1 MNPAVTPSL
10 LGQCQ
15 GLTPKAGSCRNDV
28 VPDSGNLIVSPAMLH
43 HLLERTLKIDPT
55 RPILESDGTWT
66 TAADLERLASRLA
79 SGLAALGLEE
89 GDRVAIL
96 LPNNLES
103 VLCYLAC
110 FRMRFVVVPLNFGYH
125 PLQIGYALGHSGAS
139 ILIAQASRIPDLE
152 EAGVLGSVPRIAV
165 VGGGSPT
172 RNRRSFE
179 SLLGAERAATVEP
192 PQEQD
197 PAVMIYTSGT
207 TSRPKGVV
215 LSHGALST
223 GARKFLTRVTLK
235 PDDVSFISN
244 SISAPLALRCQLLTT
259 LWTGG
264 RVSLLGEFN
273 VSKYVEAF
281 RRPPGKTFVI
291 LTPGGLA
298 ELVANPEFQSCDFS
312 QLRLCIAGSDR
323 VPIRLLEAFER
334 VTGVPVTE
342 MCGSTET
349 GPFAMN
355 PPFGRKKPGSI
366 GLPLPGVQV
375 AVVDENG
382 EDLPTGIVGDIR
394 VSGPGIMD
402 GYWNDSA
409 MTRKTL
415 RNRWIH
421 TGDLGRYDEDGYLWF
436 VGRRKDIIVKD
447 GYKIAPL
454 EVEGALSLHPGVLE
468 SCVIGVPD
476 PADGEVPHAYVI
488 PRPGVAVDPEDVR
501 AFVGRQLAEYMIPTQ
516 VHFIHEM
523 PYKGPG
529 KIDRDLLRMRAIAA
543 ALIDRVPFFRNAS
556 NDLLRNLIPRLES
569 RHFAKDEVLIHE
581 GDVGDEMYFLT
592 KGQVEVLRGAPPSPV
607 AVLREGSFFGE
618 LALLR
623 DTPRATTVQALG
635 PVEVYALRRDAV
647 RGLAQTHP
655 EFGQYLDAAARSY
668 TGIQGPSES

>member
-1 MNPAVTPSL
+1 
-10 LGQCQ
+10 
-15 GLTPKAGSCRNDV
+15 
-28 VPDSGNLIVSPAMLH
+28 MLH

-79 SGLAALGLEE
+79 SGLAAIGLEE
-89 GDRVAIL
+89 GDRVAML
-96 LPNNLES
+96 LPNSLES
-103 VLCYLAC
+103 VACYLAC
-110 FRMRFVVVPLNFGYH
+110 FRMRFVIVPLDYQYH

-139 ILIAQASRIPDLE
+139 ILIVDHARIPGLE

-165 VGGGSPT
+165 VGSGST
-172 RNRRSFE
+172 TGKRRSFE
-179 SLLGAERAATVEP
+179 TLLGAERMATVEP
-192 PQEQD
+192 PHERD

-215 LSHGALST
+215 LSHGALCT
-223 GARKFLTRVTLK
+223 GARKFLTRVTLTAE
-235 PDDVSFISN
+235 DVTLISN
-244 SISAPLALRCQLLTT
+244 SISRPLALRCQLLTT

-264 RVSLLGEFN
+264 RVSLLGKFS
-273 VSKYVEAF
+273 VSNYVATF
-281 RRPPGKTFVI
+281 CRPPAKTFVI
-291 LTPGGLA
+291 LTPGGLGQ
-298 ELVANPEFQSCDFS
+298 LVADPNFKSCDFS
-312 QLRLCIAGSDR
+312 QLRLCIAGGDR
-323 VPIRLLEAFER
+323 IPTRLLEAFER

-349 GPFAMN
+349 GAFAMN

-366 GLPLPGVQV
+366 GLPLPGAQV

-382 EDLPTGIVGDIR
+382 EDLPTGVVGDIQ
-394 VSGPGIMD
+394 VSGPSIMD

-415 RNRWIH
+415 RNGWIH

-436 VGRRKDIIVKD
+436 VGRRKDIIVNGGNKV
-447 GYKIAPL
+447 APL
-454 EVEGALSLHPGVLE
+454 EVEGALSSHPGVLE

-476 PADGEVPHAYVI
+476 PACGEIPHAYVI
-488 PRPGVAVDPEDVR
+488 PRPGIAANPEEMRSFVA
-501 AFVGRQLAEYMIPTQ
+501 QHLATFMVPTQ
-516 VHFIHEM
+516 VHLIHEM

-543 ALIDRVPFFRNAS
+543 ALIDRVPFFTNAS
-556 NDLLRNLIPRLES
+556 NELLRDLIPRLDS
-569 RHFAKDEVLIHE
+569 RNFAKDEVLIHE

-592 KGQVEVLRGAPPSPV
+592 KGQVEVLKGEPPQRV
-607 AVLREGSFFGE
+607 TVLREGSFFGE

-623 DTPRATTVQALG
+623 DTPRATTVRALG

-655 EFGQYLDAAARSY
+655 EFGQYLDVAARSY
-668 TGIQGPSES
+668 TGTQEPSGA